1 MNLKQIII
9 DDLTKSFKK
18 CGLED
23 NIVVSF
29 SARPE
34 LCDFQCNNVFALA
47 KKLGKNPMEMGKEIV
62 ANMPKNELYD
72 TTFLPPAF
80 INFTITKAGYDSV
93 ANDLKANGIT
103 PEKPEHKTVFFD
115 YGGANVAK
123 ELHVGHLRSPI
134 IGESLAR
141 LYRFMG
147 NKVIT
152 DTHLGDWGLQMGLT
166 VAQLEDDGYLE
177 GWFGRGKN
185 KTITLDVLNEEYPK
199 ASKRKK
205 AEPEFLKKAEQYTL
219 NIQQQK
225 QPYYDIYKN
234 IREVSIEQIKYNYG
248 QLNCNFDLWDGES
261 NAEPYTERMLKI
273 FMDKGLTK
281 ESDGAL
287 ICDVAIEGENV
298 PTDKFDENG
307 NVLFKNPMPPVILKK
322 HNGAD
327 IYATTELA
335 TILLRN
341 EKYHPDK
348 IVYITDAR
356 QGLHFKQVFRAAKLS
371 GISPENQEL
380 THITFGTING
390 KDGKAFKTRSG
401 DTIKLDDI
409 VNLLKEKASEKLAQN
424 GIVGNDKLA
433 LQIGVGAM
441 KFGDLIN
448 IVGKD
453 YVFDLDRFT
462 SFEGKTGPYIQY
474 TAVRIK
480 SILNKANYDGKGTIM
495 VDTAEARKIVL
506 AILKLSNAFTMSYK
520 DNSLN
525 AICLALYDLCSAYSN
540 FYNNI
545 RILTEKDEVK
555 RESYLALSALVLNS
569 IEQGTNI
576 LAIDIPDKM

>member
-1 MNLKQIII
+1 MDIKDIILDNLKNA
-9 DDLTKSFKK
+9 FKK
-18 CGLED
+18 CGYDETPS
-23 NIVVSF
+23 VVF

-47 KKLGKNPMEMGKEIV
+47 KKLGKNPLEVGKEIV
-62 ANMPKNELYD
+62 ANLSSSDLYD
-72 TTFLPPAF
+72 TAFLPPAF
-80 INFTITKAGYDSV
+80 INFTLTETGYNFI
-93 ANDLKANGIT
+93 ANDLLKNGL
-103 PEKPEHKTVFFD
+103 EPEHKDHKTVLLD

-123 ELHVGHLRSPI
+123 ALHVGHLRSPI

-141 LYRFMG
+141 LYKLFG

-177 GWFGRGKN
+177 GAFGRGKD
-185 KTITLDVLNEEYPK
+185 KEITLDILNDEYPK
-199 ASKRKK
+199 ASKRKSV
-205 AEPEFLKKAEQYTL
+205 EPEFLKKASDYTL
-219 NIQQQK
+219 YIQQQK
-225 QPYYDIYKN
+225 EPYYGVYKK
-234 IREVSIEQIKYNYG
+234 IRAISVEQIKRNYDE
-248 QLNCNFDLWDGES
+248 LNCHFDLWDGES
-261 NAEPYTERMLKI
+261 NAEPYTEKMLKM
-273 FMDKGLTK
+273 FVDKGLTR

-287 ICDVAIEGENV
+287 VCDVAVEGENV

-307 NVLFKNPMPPVILKK
+307 NMLYKNPMPPVILKK

-341 EKYHPDK
+341 EKYKPDK
-348 IVYITDAR
+348 IMYITDAR
-356 QGLHFKQVFRAAKLS
+356 QTLHFKQVFRAAKKA
-371 GISPENQEL
+371 GVSPENQEL
-380 THITFGTING
+380 VNIVFGTING

-401 DTIKLDDI
+401 ETIKLDDI
-409 VNLLKEKASEKLAQN
+409 VNLLKEKASEKLKQN
-424 GIVGNDKLA
+424 GVVGDEKLA

-448 IVGKD
+448 VVNKD

-480 SILNKANYDGKGTIM
+480 SILNKAGFSKGNHID
-495 VDTAEARKIVL
+495 VDTVEAKRIIL
-506 AILKLSNAFTMSYK
+506 AILKLINSFYLSYK

-525 AICLALYDLCSAYSN
+525 AICLGLYDLCSAYSN

-545 RILTEKDEVK
+545 RILTEKDEKK
-555 RESYLALSALVLNS
+555 RDSYLSLCRLVLNA
-569 IEQGTNI
+569 IELGTGV

>member
-9 DDLTKSFKK
+9 DDLTKAFKK

-103 PEKPEHKTVFFD
+103 PEKPERKTVFFD

-205 AEPEFLKKAEQYTL
+205 TEPEFLKKAEQYTL